1 MGVIMSKRIVD
12 DIHRFIKFIEAC
24 GYTVSISFIENKFSI
39 YTEDLMKYDFHPHSV
54 CNYLKRNQKT
64 EGRCV
69 CNKKKLRSSSL
80 DKPYYDCCYAGV
92 EEFLI
97 PLRYENLLICCIHIS
112 GYRGILEKSKYKM
125 EKIAEQCGEQ
135 FFKLYN
141 ELSTEVPTMDKVLS
155 FIKPLNYMLIN
166 LYLECQKK
174 QTDEKSITSLD
185 DIYIKALKF
194 IHENY
199 SGNLS
204 CDVVAEHLKYSS
216 SYIRYIFKKVDKTS
230 VQSKIN
236 QIRLNKAKQL
246 IHITNMSISEIAF
259 SVGFNDSNYFS
270 TAFKKHFGV
279 SPKEY
284 RLKNLIK

>member
-1 MGVIMSKRIVD
+1 MSKQILD
-12 DIHRFIKFIEAC
+12 DIHGFIKFIEAC

-39 YTEDLMKYDFHPHSV
+39 YTEDLMRYDFHPHSV
-54 CNYLKRNQKT
+54 CNYMKKNGKT
-64 EGRCV
+64 ENRCV
-69 CNKKKLRSSSL
+69 CNKNNLRNSSL

-97 PLRYENLLICCIHIS
+97 PVRYDNLLICCIHIS
-112 GYRGILEKSKYKM
+112 GYRGVLEKSKYKM
-125 EKIAEQCGEQ
+125 EKISEQCTEQ

-141 ELSTEVPTMDKVLS
+141 ELSIEVPTMEKVLS
-155 FIKPLNYMLIN
+155 FVKPLQYMLTD

-174 QTDEKSITSLD
+174 QNKENNSTSLD
-185 DIYIKALKF
+185 DIYIKALNF
-194 IHENY
+194 IHDNY
-199 SGNLS
+199 SGNLT
-204 CDVVAEHLKYSS
+204 CDTIAEHLKYSA
-216 SYIRYIFKKVDKTS
+216 SYIRYVFKKSDKIS
-230 VQSKIN
+230 VQAKIN

-259 SVGFNDSNYFS
+259 SVGYNDSNYFS

-284 RLKNLIK
+284 RSENLMK

>member
-1 MGVIMSKRIVD
+1 MSIQIVD

-24 GYTVSISFIENKFSI
+24 GYTVSISFIEKKFSI
-39 YTEDLMKYDFHPHSV
+39 YMEDLMRYDFHPHSV
-54 CNYLKRNQKT
+54 CNYMKKNPKT

-69 CNKKKLRSSSL
+69 FNKNNLRNSPL

-97 PLRYENLLICCIHIS
+97 PLRYDNLLICCIHIS
-112 GYRGILEKSKYKM
+112 GYRGVLEKSKYKM
-125 EKIAEQCGEQ
+125 EKISELCTEQ

-141 ELSTEVPTMDKVLS
+141 ELSTEVPSMEKVLS
-155 FIKPLNYMLIN
+155 FVKPLQYMLID

-174 QTDEKSITSLD
+174 QNEENDNTSLD
-185 DIYIKALKF
+185 DIYIKALNY
-194 IHENY
+194 IHDNY
-199 SGNLS
+199 SGNLT
-204 CDVVAEHLKYSS
+204 CDTIAEHLNYSA
-216 SYIRYIFKKVDKTS
+216 SYIRYVFKKADKIS
-230 VQSKIN
+230 VQAKIN

-259 SVGFNDSNYFS
+259 SVGYNDSNYFS

-284 RLKNLIK
+284 RSKNLIK